1 MTFIEKIDFIIDYE
15 KKNVGKQVTDI
26 SNCKLVEKVY
36 QKYASG
42 AKNVKTEDALGQKF
56 LIK

>member
-1 MTFIEKIDFIIDYE
+1 MTFIEKIDFVIDYE
-15 KKNVGKQVTDI
+15 RRNLGRQVTDI
-26 SNCKLVEKVY
+26 SNCNLVDKVY